1 MKFEKNV
8 NVMLISLSNLVRIIL
23 EFKKILSNNG
33 KAGRKYYKKIKKWKN
48 EKINEKINEK

>member
-23 EFKKILSNNG
+23 EFKKILSKNG
-33 KAGRKYYKKIKKWKN
+33 KACRKYYKKMKK
-48 EKINEKINEK
+48 